1 MSSFHLIINDKRPM
15 ENKTKKRRSKFAQN
29 KIAYIVYNRQKE
41 ARELV
46 NEYGYEA
53 PKDVH
58 SLVETV
64 KLLVKKKGIKAIKDL
79 LYIHPDKKAIL
90 KYTQP
95 EEANFC
101 GACGNSTYLAEDNYC
116 GGCGHVNF
124 TGSTDVG
131 KFLNSLENMETAA
144 LEKYYTEVLNKANKN
159 PGDNQLA
166 DEVQLVWN
174 QLRERMNKTTE
185 KDDASENGEQEECS
199 FCQHVKKSEL
209 VIAGVIL
216 ATGIL
221 IGSAFRSN

>member
-1 MSSFHLIINDKRPM
+1 MQNR
-15 ENKTKKRRSKFAQN
+15 NKKRRSRFAQN

-46 NEYGYEA
+46 NSYGYEA

-79 LYIHPDKKAIL
+79 IQIHPDKKAIL
-90 KYTQP
+90 KYGKP
-95 EEANFC
+95 EEDNFC
-101 GACGNSTYLAEDNYC
+101 GACGNSSYIPEDNYC

-131 KFLNSLENMETAA
+131 KFLSRLENMETEA
-144 LEKYYTEVLNKANKN
+144 LEKYYQEVLNRANKS

-174 QLRERMNKTTE
+174 ELRGRMNHAEEKEEEEKT
-185 KDDASENGEQEECS
+185 EECS
-199 FCQHVKKSEL
+199 FCKHVKKSEL
-209 VIAGVIL
+209 AIAGVIL

-221 IGSAFRSN
+221 LGSAFKSSN